1 MAIFLASRFQDQ
13 YRTQASVIHKTK
25 PKQKKTK
32 DSKILKSKI
41 SKRKNYKWQ
50 ADPFNMHKYVLD
62 RVDHSMD
69 FQEYLYKAEAEVSVL
84 FAWLITLTM
93 ILLV

>member
-1 MAIFLASRFQDQ
+1 
-13 YRTQASVIHKTK
+13 VIHKTK
-25 PKQKKTK
+25 PNQKKSK

-41 SKRKNYKWQ
+41 LKRENYKRQ
-50 ADPFNMHKYVLD
+50 ADPFNMHKNVLD

-84 FAWLITLTM
+84 FAWLIILTM
-93 ILLV
+93 ILIV

>member
-1 MAIFLASRFQDQ
+1 MAIFLASRFLNQ

-25 PKQKKTK
+25 PNQKKSK
-32 DSKILKSKI
+32 DSTILKSKI
-41 SKRKNYKWQ
+41 SKRENYKCQ
-50 ADPFNMHKYVLD
+50 ADPFNMHKNVLD

-69 FQEYLYKAEAEVSVL
+69 FQEYIFKAEAEVSA
-84 FAWLITLTM
+84 FIAWLITLTM

>member
-1 MAIFLASRFQDQ
+1 MAIFLASRFLNQ

-25 PKQKKTK
+25 PNQKKSK

-41 SKRKNYKWQ
+41 LKRENYKRQ
-50 ADPFNMHKYVLD
+50 ADPFNMHKNVLD

-84 FAWLITLTM
+84 FAWLIILTM
-93 ILLV
+93 ILIV